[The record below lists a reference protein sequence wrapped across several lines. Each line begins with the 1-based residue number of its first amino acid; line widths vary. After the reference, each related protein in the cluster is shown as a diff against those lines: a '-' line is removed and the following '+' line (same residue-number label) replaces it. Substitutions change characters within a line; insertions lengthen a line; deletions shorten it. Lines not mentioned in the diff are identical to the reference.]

1 MILDIKRE
9 CPDCGK
15 ILDGV
20 IETNGNDTN
29 LPRPGDYTVCLG
41 CYAFLEFTETSFKK
55 LDFDS
60 IKNKEAKRE
69 LSLAVK
75 RIKQWKDLTSHLN

>member
-9 CPDCGK
+9 CPYCGK

-29 LPRPGDYTVCLG
+29 LPKSGDYTVCIG
-41 CYAFLEFTETSFKK
+41 CYGCLEFTETGFNK

-60 IKNKEAKRE
+60 IKDEHARTE
-69 LSLAVK
+69 LKNAIQ
-75 RIKQWKDLTSHLN
+75 RIKQWKIESRHLH